1 MCFILNKKLISW
13 CMLKMEDLD
22 DQVVPQLQRVKV
34 SIYPKCWENQTNLVQ
49 TFLVKKHSEEWGH
62 FVSRIQES
70 LPNSVV
76 HKIVRIQNKFLWD
89 RYSLEKKLLEL
100 KTVKLTSNEIEVF
113 HGSGSADP
121 FNDIATSEHGF
132 DMRQS
137 KIGLWGRANYFSTT
151 AKYSDS
157 FCHKTFDTSNNRQVK
172 ELIIA
177 YVLLGEIL
185 DLGRN
190 TNNTL
195 TLPPQKEV
203 NSGSRPSTFNVTNLR
218 YDSVAGITS
227 DTRIY
232 MTYDK
237 HRAYPSY
244 IVQYTTD

>member
-1 MCFILNKKLISW
+1 
-13 CMLKMEDLD
+13 MEDLD
-22 DQVVPQLQRVKV
+22 DQQVVPQLQPEKV

-49 TFLVKKHSEEWGH
+49 TFLQKHSEWGH

-100 KTVKLTSNEIEVF
+100 KTVKMTSNEVEVF

-137 KIGLWGRANYFSTT
+137 KIGLWGIANYFSTT

-177 YVLLGEIL
+177 YVLLGL
-185 DLGRN
+185 N

-195 TLPPQKEV
+195 RLPPQKEV
-203 NSGSRPSTFNVTNLR
+203 NSASRPSTFNVTNLR
-218 YDSVAGITS
+218 YDSVTS

-237 HRAYPSY
+237 HRPYPSY